1 MEEPIHNA
9 DVPSFFP
16 KESELMTIEAV
27 GMTRRMLQQS
37 LTTGKMY
44 RSMPDGGMGVC
55 CGA

>member
-27 GMTRRMLQQS
+27 GMTRRMLPQS
-37 LTTGKMY
+37 LTTRKMY